1 MIYIKLAIVSTCLF
15 LMACSSQ
22 NQKNKTSMDEKVL
35 YEELTPTEFRE
46 RIAEAP
52 VAYLPLGTIEWHG
65 EHLPLGSDGLQSK
78 GFFEILARETGGIV
92 YPMMFMGPDRRQV
105 IDEKEYYGMDY
116 SVREESSEFYYPTQ
130 QLDGSSYWISDGD
143 FKVIMEAVLKQ
154 ISRAGFKVLVAHG
167 HGPSTNFLRE
177 HTSEWEA
184 KYGLKILHCW
194 GHRDGEGMG
203 IMVDHAA
210 MNETSLVMA
219 LRPELVHMEYLSAD
233 TTTWPLGV
241 SGKDPRIMA
250 SEEKGAEILTIQK
263 ERMVRI
269 IREALAEITSD

>member
-1 MIYIKLAIVSTCLF
+1 
-15 LMACSSQ
+15 
-22 NQKNKTSMDEKVL
+22 MDERVL

-78 GFFEILARETGGIV
+78 GFFEILAREAGGIV

-105 IDEKEYYGMDY
+105 IGNKEYYGMDY
-116 SVREESSEFYYPTQ
+116 SGREEGSEYYYPVQ
-130 QLDGSSYWISDGD
+130 QLDGSSYWIPDKD
-143 FKVIMEAVLKQ
+143 FKVLMEAILKQ

-167 HGPSTNFLRE
+167 HGPSTNFVRE
-177 HTSEWEA
+177 HTGAWEK

-194 GHRDGEGMG
+194 GHRDEEGMG

-219 LRPELVHMEYLSAD
+219 LRPELVHMEYLPAD
-233 TTTWPLGV
+233 TAKWPVGV
-241 SGKDPRIMA
+241 GGKDPRIMA
-250 SEEKGAEILTIQK
+250 SPEKGAEILEIQK

-269 IREALAEITSD
+269 ILEALDEMSTK

>member
-1 MIYIKLAIVSTCLF
+1 MGI
-15 LMACSSQ
+15 
-22 NQKNKTSMDEKVL
+22 EKVL

-46 RIAEAP
+46 RIAKAP

-78 GFFEILARETGGIV
+78 GFFEMLAREAGGIV
-92 YPMMFMGPDRRQV
+92 YPMLFLGPDRMQV

-116 SVREESSEFYYPTQ
+116 SVREEDSELFYPVQ
-130 QLDGSSYWISDGD
+130 QLDGSSYWIAEEEFG
-143 FKVIMEAVLKQ
+143 VIMEASLKQ

-177 HTSEWEA
+177 HTGEWEER
-184 KYGLKILHCW
+184 YGLKILNCW
-194 GHRDGEGMG
+194 GYLDDEGMG

-219 LRPELVHMEYLSAD
+219 LRPDLVHMDYLPSDASK
-233 TTTWPLGV
+233 WPLGV
-241 SGKDPRIMA
+241 SGKDPRVHA
-250 SEEKGAEILTIQK
+250 SAEKGAEILEIQK
-263 ERMVRI
+263 ARMI
-269 IREALAEITSD
+269 TQIGNALNEKH